1 MEKVLLSGGH
11 SVHGVP
17 KSLSSLKHHILCNF
31 WSRKK
36 IKVLKQSALI
46 QQISTHENNFQ
57 LLNIMRKN

>member
-1 MEKVLLSGGH
+1 
-11 SVHGVP
+11 
-17 KSLSSLKHHILCNF
+17 LCNF